1 MDAEDSEDKRKCT
14 LTVNEPYS
22 FGIFLKLSGELLLGC
37 ESSGP
42 RAGGKA
48 KKDKYNK

>member
-14 LTVNEPYS
+14 LTIDEPYS

-37 ESSGP
+37 ESSDP
-42 RAGGKA
+42 SAAGKA
-48 KKDKYNK
+48 KKGEHDK

>member
-22 FGIFLKLSGELLLGC
+22 FGIFLKLSGELLLRC
-37 ESSGP
+37 ESSDQS
-42 RAGGKA
+42 AGGKA
-48 KKDKYNK
+48 KKEEHDK